1 MLLALGVLGGP
12 LVVHASGVDDA
23 QRSVDQVLDELDNLR
38 DQLGQID
45 EDYGGA
51 LDRQDQLVVEIAA
64 SQARVADL
72 TAQLGGIQSAMQQ
85 VALARFTSGDSL
97 SLSPIFS
104 DATTYSAAGQR
115 TALGLVAIDTGAGD
129 VDELQSLVDDLADE
143 QASLDRK
150 QQEAASLIATLEQK
164 RKDFEQL
171 EQTYLEKEA
180 TARAALGDAKLAA
193 EEERRA
199 AAVAEQAQR
208 VRDQNNSTPVST
220 VAPPRGGGGNT
231 GGGSTG
237 GGSTG
242 GGSTGGGS
250 TGGGS
255 TGGGSTGGGS
265 NPPPVSG
272 KAGIAVSAAYSQLGV
287 PYRFA
292 AESPG
297 VAFDCSG
304 LTKWAWGRAGVYLPH
319 QSGQQFGSTPRV
331 SKDQVQPGD
340 LIFYYSPIG
349 HVGIY
354 VGNGMMIHAP
364 QTGDVVKLSA
374 VNWNKVVGVSRPG

>member
-242 GGSTGGGS
+242 GGSTGGVAPVAVALEAVALEAVATRRPCRARQASPSRPRTASWACPIDSLPSHPVWRS
-250 TGGGS
+250 T
-255 TGGGSTGGGS
+255 
-265 NPPPVSG
+265 
-272 KAGIAVSAAYSQLGV
+272 AVASRNGHGVVLACTCLTRAASSSAALHAS
-287 PYRFA
+287 RRIRC
-292 AESPG
+292 SP
-297 VAFDCSG
+297 A
-304 LTKWAWGRAGVYLPH
+304 T
-319 QSGQQFGSTPRV
+319 
-331 SKDQVQPGD
+331 
-340 LIFYYSPIG
+340 
-349 HVGIY
+349 
-354 VGNGMMIHAP
+354 
-364 QTGDVVKLSA
+364 
-374 VNWNKVVGVSRPG
+374 